1 MPRWFR
7 LMRSRNVFLLALA
20 QALGMAGPGT
30 VVLLGGIIGADLAP
44 NPSLATLPASLGIV
58 SMALMSIPGA
68 LLMRAIGRK
77 RGFILGS
84 LIAAS
89 GALLAA
95 YAIAQHNFFL
105 FCTAIILIGQ
115 NNAFILQYR
124 FAAAES
130 VDAAHSGRAI
140 SLVLVGGILAGYLGP
155 EIAQR
160 AQSWLLTLYTGSFV
174 ALAIL
179 YAVGIAIL
187 SLMQDIRPPKLDG
200 APAGRSLLAI
210 ARQPTFL
217 VALLAGVVSYGLMN
231 FVMTATPIHMH
242 ATGFSLQDTAWV
254 IQSHIVAM
262 YAPSLVTGFLVE
274 RLGTLRIMLTG
285 TLLMLGTNVVAML
298 GVDLNHYW
306 GALVLLGLGW
316 NLLFVGGTVLLTT
329 TYRPEERFK
338 SQAAND
344 FAIFLM
350 QALSS
355 FSAGAVLSSAGWM
368 IINWFAL
375 SVLLVAGI
383 VFLLQRKQIVGAKTA
398 TT

>member
-1 MPRWFR
+1 
-7 LMRSRNVFLLALA
+7 
-20 QALGMAGPGT
+20 
-30 VVLLGGIIGADLAP
+30 
-44 NPSLATLPASLGIV
+44 
-58 SMALMSIPGA
+58 MALMSIPGA
-68 LLMRAIGRK
+68 LLTRRIGRK
-77 RGFILGS
+77 RGFILGNI
-84 LIAAS
+84 IAGS

-95 YAIAQHNFFL
+95 LALTQHNFVL
-105 FCTAIILIGQ
+105 FCIAIILIGQ
-115 NNAFILQYR
+115 NGAFILQYR

-130 VDAAHSGRAI
+130 VDPTQAGRAI
-140 SLVLVGGILAGYLGP
+140 SLVLVGGIVAGYLGP

-160 AQSWLLTLYTGSFV
+160 TQSWLPTLYTGSFV
-174 ALAIL
+174 SLAIL
-179 YAVGIAIL
+179 YAVSFLIL
-187 SLMQDIRPPKLDG
+187 TLIHDIRPSKIDGEPK
-200 APAGRSLLAI
+200 GRPLPVF

-217 VALLAGVVSYGLMN
+217 VAVLAGVVSYGLMN

-262 YAPSLVTGFLVE
+262 YLPSLVTGFLVE
-274 RLGTLRIMLTG
+274 RLGTLRIMLAG

-298 GVDLNHYW
+298 GVDLNNYW

-329 TYRPEERFK
+329 TYQPEERFK

-344 FAIFLM
+344 FTIFTM
-350 QALSS
+350 QAVSS

-375 SVLLVAGI
+375 SVLLIAGI
-383 VFLLQRKQIVGAKTA
+383 IFLLQRKQIASARAA
-398 TT
+398 T

>member
-1 MPRWFR
+1 
-7 LMRSRNVFLLALA
+7 MRSRNVFLLALG

-30 VVLLGGIIGADLAP
+30 VVLLGGIVGADLAP
-44 NPSLATLPASLGIV
+44 NPGLATLPASLGIV

-77 RGFILGS
+77 RGFILGN
-84 LIAAS
+84 LIASS
-89 GALLAA
+89 GAMLAA
-95 YAIAQHNFFL
+95 YAVTQANFVL
-105 FCTAIILIGQ
+105 FCLAIVLVGQ
-115 NNAFILQYR
+115 NGAFILQYR

-130 VDAAHSGRAI
+130 VEPAHAGRAI
-140 SLVLVGGILAGYLGP
+140 SFVLVGGILAGYLGP
-155 EIAQR
+155 EIAQQTQNWLP
-160 AQSWLLTLYTGSFV
+160 AQYAGSFV

-179 YAVGIAIL
+179 YAIAIL
-187 SLMQDIRPPKLDG
+187 VITLLDDIRAPKLDG
-200 APAGRSLLAI
+200 ESAGRPLTAI
-210 ARQPTFL
+210 ARQPAFL
-217 VALLAGVVSYGLMN
+217 MAVLAGVVSYGLMN

-262 YAPSLVTGFLVE
+262 YAPSLVTGLLVE
-274 RLGTLRIMLTG
+274 RLGTLRIMLAG

-298 GVDLNHYW
+298 GVDLNNYW

-344 FAIFLM
+344 FTIFTV

-355 FSAGAVLSSAGWM
+355 FSAGAVLSSAGWA

-375 SVLLVAGI
+375 SVLLAAGLI
-383 VFLLQRKQIVGAKTA
+383 FLMLRRQIAEARAV
-398 TT
+398 

>member
-1 MPRWFR
+1 
-7 LMRSRNVFLLALA
+7 MRFRNVFLLALG

-30 VVLLGGIIGADLAP
+30 VVLLGGIIGAEMAP
-44 NPSLATLPASLGIV
+44 SPSLATLPASLGIV

-77 RGFILGS
+77 RGFILGN
-84 LIAAS
+84 LIAGS

-95 YAIAQHNFFL
+95 FAIAQQSFIL
-105 FCTAIILIGQ
+105 FCLAIILIGQ

-130 VDAAHSGRAI
+130 VDPLHSGRAI

-160 AQSWLLTLYTGSFV
+160 TQDWLPTLYTGSFV
-174 ALAIL
+174 ALAVL
-179 YAVGIAIL
+179 YAIGIVVL
-187 SLMQDIRPPKLDG
+187 TLMQDIRAPKIDG
-200 APAGRSLLAI
+200 EPKGRPLPVI

-217 VALLAGVVSYGLMN
+217 VAVLAGVVSYGLMN

-262 YAPSLVTGFLVE
+262 YLPSLVTGFLVE
-274 RLGTLRIMLTG
+274 RLGTLRIMLAG

-298 GVDLNHYW
+298 GVDLNNYW

-344 FAIFLM
+344 FTIFTM
-350 QALSS
+350 QAISS
-355 FSAGAVLSSAGWM
+355 FSAGAVLSSAGWS

-375 SVLLVAGI
+375 SLLLVVGLI
-383 VFLLQRKQIVGAKTA
+383 FLLQRKRIVRAQVTN
-398 TT
+398 